1 MPGSRTG
8 AGLWGGST
16 SDYSRDRYPGN
27 CHIVPNHARIIL
39 ALLYG
44 DDDFQKVS

>member
-8 AGLWGGST
+8 IRRWGRST
-16 SDYSRDRYPGN
+16 ANIAAIVIQGN

-44 DDDFQKVS
+44 DDDFQNP